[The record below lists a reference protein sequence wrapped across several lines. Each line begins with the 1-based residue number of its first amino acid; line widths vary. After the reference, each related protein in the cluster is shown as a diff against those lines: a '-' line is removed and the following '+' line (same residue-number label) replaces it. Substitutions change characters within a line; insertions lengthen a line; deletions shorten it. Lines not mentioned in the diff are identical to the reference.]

1 MSKIVNKT
9 KLAKIV
15 RDLWSTCKNLNN
27 ANITNATL
35 NAAENKITFTKA
47 DTTTNVDVSLANYA
61 RLDRNND
68 FNGDVSWNGGLVESN
83 WHIGTPN
90 NNDSN
95 NRSLGY
101 RGLTSK
107 NFADGYIASLKLF
120 VDSTATAGTPTR
132 WKLWAIKKGAT
143 SADDTVI
150 KVFNS
155 GNDITLNIESTQV
168 NNVTHNF
175 VTFPINT
182 SFTDEVYFIVR
193 SVTTRFRV
201 CEPEQQYRAD
211 VVNLNNTQPPTTV
224 GEKVNWATNE
234 KSNTAI
240 MFLIGRE
247 SIGSLSEK
255 IKKIEDTGSQYV
267 KVTDTTNTGGQTAQ
281 ADKVVKL
288 DSNGKLNANM
298 LPAIDGVVSTV
309 NSQSGAVT
317 LGLTLEDNG
326 LKFKVNN
333 TDINTIDIISDDDI
347 NEIINSLT

>member
-9 KLAKIV
+9 KLAKTV
-15 RDLWSTCKNLNN
+15 KDLWDKCKDLNN
-27 ANITNATL
+27 ENITNATL
-35 NAAENKITFTKA
+35 NATDNKITFTKA
-47 DTTTNVDVSLANYA
+47 NATTVDVSLANYA

-83 WHIGTPN
+83 WHIGEPN
-90 NNDSN
+90 NNDSA
-95 NRSLGY
+95 NRSLGF
-101 RGLTSK
+101 RGLTTK
-107 NFADGYIASLKLF
+107 NFADGYIASLKVF
-120 VDSTATAGTPTR
+120 VDSAATAGATTN

-143 SADDTVI
+143 RDEDRVA
-150 KVFNS
+150 KVFES
-155 GNDITLNIESTQV
+155 GNEISLKVESTRV
-168 NNVTHNF
+168 NNETYNF

-193 SVTTRFRV
+193 STRTKFRV
-201 CEPEQQYRAD
+201 CGPAQQYHAD
-211 VVNLNNTQPPTTV
+211 VVNLNNSQPPTTE

-234 KSNTAI
+234 TNNTAV

-317 LGLTLEDNG
+317 LGLTLEESG
-326 LKFKVNN
+326 LKFKVNDR
-333 TDINTIDIISDDDI
+333 DINTIEIISDDDI

>member
-9 KLAKIV
+9 KLAKTV
-15 RDLWSTCKNLNN
+15 KDLWGKCKDLNN

-35 NAAENKITFTKA
+35 NAAENKITLTKA
-47 DTTTNVDVSLANYA
+47 NSTNVDVSLANYA

-68 FNGDVSWNGGLVESN
+68 FNGDVSWNGGLVEGN

-90 NNDSN
+90 SN
-95 NRSLGY
+95 ASDRRSLGF
-101 RGLTSK
+101 RGLTTK
-107 NFADGYIASLKLF
+107 NFADGHIASLKVF
-120 VDSTATAGTPTR
+120 VDSDATEGATTY
-132 WKLWAIKKGAT
+132 WKLWAIKKGT
-143 SADDTVI
+143 TRSEDTVV

-155 GNDITLNIESTQV
+155 GNDIPLQVESTQV
-168 NNVTHNF
+168 NNVTHKF

-193 SVTTRFRV
+193 STTTKFRV
-201 CEPEQQYRAD
+201 CEPAQQYRDD
-211 VVNLNNTQPPTTV
+211 VVNLNISQPPTNV
-224 GEKVNWATNE
+224 GGKIDWTANAD
-234 KSNTAI
+234 SNTAI

-317 LGLTLEDNG
+317 LGLTLEDSG

-333 TDINTIDIISDDDI
+333 TDINTIEIISDDDI
-347 NEIINSLT
+347 DEIINSLT